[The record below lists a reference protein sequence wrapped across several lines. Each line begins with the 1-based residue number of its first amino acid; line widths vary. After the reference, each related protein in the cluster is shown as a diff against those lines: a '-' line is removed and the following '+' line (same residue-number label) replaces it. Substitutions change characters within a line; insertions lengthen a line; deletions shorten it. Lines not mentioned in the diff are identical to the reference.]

1 MQSACFCMAATDL
14 QAECMLGL
22 YMVLTALLLVLR
34 YTMVAGS
41 GASVASARDLAL
53 GRVWFT

>member
-1 MQSACFCMAATDL
+1 MAATDI

-22 YMVLTALLLVLR
+22 YMILTALLLVLR

-53 GRVWFT
+53 GKVWFT